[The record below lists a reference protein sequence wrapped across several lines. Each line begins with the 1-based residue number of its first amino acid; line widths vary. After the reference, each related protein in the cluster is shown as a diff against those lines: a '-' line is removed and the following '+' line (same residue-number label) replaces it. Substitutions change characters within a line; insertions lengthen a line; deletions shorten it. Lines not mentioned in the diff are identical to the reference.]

1 MLALCATP
9 LDIEYRRMFSLAVML
24 CKIQPTVE
32 NHLRNILLHF
42 ENPYAIMKIEIPKGG
57 AYVRKTVES
66 ECDWGKYPQ
75 MP

>member
-1 MLALCATP
+1 M
-9 LDIEYRRMFSLAVML
+9 ISLAVIL
-24 CKIQPTVE
+24 SKTQPAVE
-32 NHLRNILLHF
+32 NHLRNILLLF
-42 ENPYAIMKIEIPKGG
+42 ENPYAIMETEIPKGG